1 MLYVLGRRLCYRV
14 DYRCLFTFLKLYLF
28 ILFSIHLFLVWFCFM
43 NPYLNAFTMLEISLI
58 KQSLAQLYK
67 T

>member
-1 MLYVLGRRLCYRV
+1 MFWVVGCIIEWIIVAFL
-14 DYRCLFTFLKLYLF
+14 LFQNYILF
-28 ILFSIHLFLVWFCFM
+28 ILFSIHLFLVWFCFT